1 MEVNQIKAIGNF
13 LATYQNELHYV
24 SNFQLYKQGDIDV
37 EKYTDQ
43 YNYSF
48 YNFLIEFRI
57 VRNFEKGSVAQLLK
71 LTTDWIR
78 QSPQNKVD
86 DFANFLKSDKL
97 SHGKVLTSLA
107 SKILFL
113 NDPWIIHPMDRLVR
127 NSLKQK
133 TNSYSDYELLLK
145 QYKSNK
151 VQEID
156 DCLKIVVPLAII
168 IEKDFNVVL
177 KNLPTIRYNRLVDKM
192 LWTQA

>member
-1 MEVNQIKAIGNF
+1 
-13 LATYQNELHYV
+13 
-24 SNFQLYKQGDIDV
+24 
-37 EKYTDQ
+37 
-43 YNYSF
+43 
-48 YNFLIEFRI
+48 
-57 VRNFEKGSVAQLLK
+57 
-71 LTTDWIR
+71 
-78 QSPQNKVD
+78 
-86 DFANFLKSDKL
+86 
-97 SHGKVLTSLA
+97 VLTSLA

-168 IEKDFNVVL
+168 IEKDFNKVL
-177 KNLPTIRYNRLVDKM
+177 KDLPIIRYNRLVDKM